1 MSKSVERFTQ
11 CFGSMMRV
19 TAWVKSQSSYQG
31 MDFTGLRLL
40 DYLVSNGPSRLSD
53 LADELAVDPAIITRQ
68 SQALVEGGF
77 AERRVNP
84 ADARGTLL
92 AINESGIELIRNH
105 SVIRNA
111 FFEEVFNGWSQD
123 EINQFTNYVERFTS
137 ALNDKSAVA
146 LSRIKQNGRDSEQR
160 AK

>member
-11 CFGSMMRV
+11 CFGSMMRA
-19 TAWVKSQSSYQG
+19 TAWVKSQMSSYQG

-68 SQALVEGGF
+68 SHALVEGGF
-77 AERRVNP
+77 AERRINP

-92 AINESGIELIRNH
+92 AVNELGIELIRNH
-105 SVIRNA
+105 SVNRNA
-111 FFEEVFNGWSQD
+111 FFEEVFSGWSHD
-123 EINQFTNYVERFTS
+123 EINQFTNSVERFTS
-137 ALNDKSAVA
+137 ALNEKSAVA
-146 LSRIKQNGRDSEQR
+146 LSLHKTKQER
-160 AK
+160 